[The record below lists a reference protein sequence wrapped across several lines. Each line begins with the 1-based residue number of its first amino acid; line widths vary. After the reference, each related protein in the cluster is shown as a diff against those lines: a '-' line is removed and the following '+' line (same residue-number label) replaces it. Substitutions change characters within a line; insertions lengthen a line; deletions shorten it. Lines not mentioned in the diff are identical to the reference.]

1 MVAFDRQKLANLAQ
15 KNKKNRNLE
24 TLTVNRTR
32 YSTYNIQTIYKDS
45 KGKVKK
51 IDNNFI
57 NSIRKGTKTITLSGV
72 EYLLQW

>member
-1 MVAFDRQKLANLAQ
+1 
-15 KNKKNRNLE
+15 LE
-24 TLTVNRTR
+24 TPTVNRTR

-57 NSIRKGTKTITLSGV
+57 NPIRKGTKTTTLLGV
-72 EYLLQW
+72 EYLLKW